1 MPERTTVTETVQIG
15 VETTPGTS
23 VPANKRLRTIG
34 FTFDPE
40 YNARIFRPS
49 GSKFPSISAPG
60 KEWMGGSVEG
70 AADYNELLYP
80 FAMILGAPTDVAA
93 GTGTKH
99 TWLVQPAAIQDPKTM
114 TVEMGSSVR
123 AEKSSGLALNDFA
136 MTYTR
141 EECNVDGAVI
151 GKALVDGITLTP
163 TPTLI
168 PLNPLL
174 PQHVSVYFDTSFAT
188 IGTTKLLR
196 VLEASH
202 GLSSRFG
209 ALWPLDSAQ
218 PSYVS
223 LYEIEPGSEARLVQV
238 ADAAGM
244 SHLPRARAGT
254 TGYLRIES
262 VGPIIGAGPQTCKLT
277 VDLPVKVSDFGYGD
291 SDGLKTAEWTFQW
304 FDDQA
309 AANAGKI
316 ELTNEVN
323 AL

>member
-15 VETTPGTS
+15 VEATPGTS
-23 VPANKRLRTIG
+23 VPASKRLRTIG

-40 YNARIFRPS
+40 YNARVFRPS
-49 GSKFPSISAPG
+49 GSKFPAISAPG
-60 KEWMGGSVEG
+60 KEWMGGAVEG
-70 AADYNELLYP
+70 AADYNELIYP
-80 FAMILGAPTDVAA
+80 FSMILGPPASAPA
-93 GTGTKH
+93 GTGHKH
-99 TWLVQPAAIQDPKTM
+99 TWLVNPSAIQDPKTV
-114 TVEMGSSVR
+114 TAEVGSAVR

-136 MTYTR
+136 ITYNR
-141 EECNVDGAVI
+141 DECNVDGALI
-151 GKALVDGITLTP
+151 GKALVDGITMTP
-163 TPTLI
+163 TPALI

-174 PQHVSVYFDTSFAT
+174 PQHVSVYFDAAFAG

-202 GLSSRFG
+202 GLTSRFG

-218 PSYVS
+218 PSYVT

-244 SHLPRARAGT
+244 AHLPRARSGA

-262 VGPIIGAGPQTCKLT
+262 VGPIIGAGPQTAKLT
-277 VDLPVKVSDFGYGD
+277 VDLPVKVTDFGYGD

-304 FDDQA
+304 FDDEA

-316 ELTNEVN
+316 ELTNEV
-323 AL
+323 ASL